1 MEAVEDATTLEA
13 AIGWLAD
20 TILANLPDGGKLD
33 SWIRQAGLGNDI
45 GKLKAEVEAVEMV
58 SSAVQ
63 GRAAGNKPLA
73 RSLAAVKE
81 LLYDADDAVDELDC
95 YRLQQHQ
102 LQPGNFGLRQ

>member
-20 TILANLPDGGKLD
+20 TILANLPAGGKLD

-45 GKLKAEVEAVEMV
+45 GKLKTEVEAVEMV
-58 SSAVQ
+58 ISAVQ

-81 LLYDADDAVDELDC
+81 LLYHADDVVDELDC
-95 YRLQQHQ
+95 YRLQQQ
-102 LQPGNFGLRQ
+102 ELQPGNFGIC